1 MDENALIE
9 QVIAGVPGAERMLYD
24 THVDRVYGLAW
35 RMTGDAHLAEDLTQ
49 EAFLRIFAALD
60 GFEGRSS
67 LGTWIHAV
75 AVSVIINGLRKVKRY
90 RNAIDIREDFGGIEP
105 SVKPDDPGL
114 RRVMRRR
121 IEALPD
127 ILRMAL
133 ILHEVEGYRHDEI
146 AEMLSI
152 PEGTSRARLSR
163 ARAILRDGLE
173 SVHGARNEEEFG

>member
-1 MDENALIE
+1 MDEGALVE
-9 QVIAGVPGAERMLYD
+9 RVRAGDAGAERILYD
-24 THVDRVYGLAW
+24 AYVDRIYGLAW
-35 RMTGDAHLAEDLTQ
+35 RMCGDEHLAQDLVQ
-49 EAFLRIFAALD
+49 DAFLRVFDALD
-60 GFEGRSS
+60 GFQGRSS

-90 RNAIDIREDFGGIEP
+90 RSRIEVHEDLERLNAGVPADEP
-105 SVKPDDPGL
+105 AL
-114 RRVMRRR
+114 RRAISRR

-127 ILRMAL
+127 ILRLAV

-163 ARAILRDGLE
+163 AKAILREGLDD
-173 SVHGARNEEEFG
+173 VYCARTDKEIS